1 MRNVQIYST
10 NLKVAQSKNNIN
22 NSDAFVSK
30 NEKRNTFLKSFLPFE
45 RGYFF
50 EVLTS
55 DIKASL
61 FYIFYIPKRNSAL
74 KKNFENWWFIAW
86 YNTVHALSLKTI
98 TSFPKQKIKLKV
110 LSRHKGDAL
119 HWNGEPHHLFCR
131 TLILWLS
138 TDSVLLI
145 FTLTFGLMSPTS
157 MSRDKLSRRDKVVDD
172 VDMS

>member
-74 KKNFENWWFIAW
+74 KKK
-86 YNTVHALSLKTI
+86 TLKI
-98 TSFPKQKIKLKV
+98 DGLLLDIILCMLLVSKQ
-110 LSRHKGDAL
+110 
-119 HWNGEPHHLFCR
+119 
-131 TLILWLS
+131 
-138 TDSVLLI
+138 
-145 FTLTFGLMSPTS
+145 
-157 MSRDKLSRRDKVVDD
+157 
-172 VDMS
+172 

>member
-1 MRNVQIYST
+1 M
-10 NLKVAQSKNNIN
+10 K
-22 NSDAFVSK
+22 
-30 NEKRNTFLKSFLPFE
+30 E
-45 RGYFF
+45 GFF

-61 FYIFYIPKRNSAL
+61 FHIFYIPKRTSAL
-74 KKNFENWWFIAW
+74 KKKIHTELSINFENWWFIAW

-119 HWNGEPHHLFCR
+119 HWNGEPHHLFCC

-138 TDSVLLI
+138 TNSILLI
-145 FTLTFGLMSPTS
+145 FNLTFGLMSPTW

>member
-1 MRNVQIYST
+1 MLVRNVQIYST

-45 RGYFF
+45 RVFFFF

-74 KKNFENWWFIAW
+74 KK
-86 YNTVHALSLKTI
+86 TLKI
-98 TSFPKQKIKLKV
+98 DGLLLDIILCMLLVSKQ
-110 LSRHKGDAL
+110 
-119 HWNGEPHHLFCR
+119 
-131 TLILWLS
+131 
-138 TDSVLLI
+138 
-145 FTLTFGLMSPTS
+145 
-157 MSRDKLSRRDKVVDD
+157 
-172 VDMS
+172 